1 MRVRTVFA
9 LTTGAALGAGSMY
22 LMDPEHGALRRREAR
37 REAARQVKDGTVRAA
52 LDAKRRAEE
61 VAVAA
66 VAGYQHARTESEPPA
81 TINPSEDVR
90 TG

>member
-1 MRVRTVFA
+1 MRVRTLFA

-22 LMDPEHGALRRREAR
+22 LLDPEHGELRRREAR

-61 VAVAA
+61 VTVAA
-66 VAGYQHARTESEPPA
+66 VSGYQQARTESQPPGSLH
-81 TINPSEDVR
+81 PSDDVR
-90 TG
+90 AR

>member
-1 MRVRTVFA
+1 VRVRTVFA

-22 LMDPEHGALRRREAR
+22 LLDPEHGELRRREAR

-66 VAGYQHARTESEPPA
+66 VAGYQQARTESDPPIDRDRLDDHRA
-81 TINPSEDVR
+81 S
-90 TG
+90 

>member
-1 MRVRTVFA
+1 VRVRTVFA

-22 LMDPEHGALRRREAR
+22 LFDPEHGELRRREAR

-61 VAVAA
+61 VALAA
-66 VAGYQHARTESEPPA
+66 VAGYQQARAESDLPGA
-81 TINPSEDVR
+81 LHRLDDHRAS
-90 TG
+90 